1 MNIKQTNV
9 TNLKSKVDSKS
20 IGIAFGA
27 GGARGLAHLLMIEAL
42 DELGVKPSIISGSSI
57 GAVVGAFYAA
67 GFSGKEMRKI
77 LDQLINP
84 KSDSVF
90 DFLLKSDIVKMF
102 TMFDP
107 QFIRSGFI
115 KGEKFQNYMK
125 NHLKVSR
132 FEELKIP
139 LKIVT
144 TDYWKKEAVIFEKGD
159 LIQPIKA
166 SYSLPGLFTPVKIK
180 DRILIDGGAVNP
192 LPFDLIMDKC
202 DITIAIDVTAF
213 KAQNESEIPPTFDS
227 VFTTYQTMQ
236 NSIIKER
243 LKFLRPDIYI
253 RPEIYDVRVFDFVK
267 ADLIFKQAQSAKDE
281 LKKQLQKLLD
291 NQSILKAD

>member
-1 MNIKQTNV
+1 MTNKN
-9 TNLKSKVDSKS
+9 TDTTS

-27 GGARGLAHLLMIEAL
+27 GGARGIAHLLMIEAL
-42 DELGVKPSIISGSSI
+42 DELGLKPSIISGSSI
-57 GAVVGAFYAA
+57 GAVAGAFCAA
-67 GFSGKEMRKI
+67 GFSSKEMKEI
-77 LDQLINP
+77 LNQLINP

-107 QFIRSGFI
+107 QFIKSGFI
-115 KGEKFQNYMK
+115 KGEKFQSYMK
-125 NHLKVSR
+125 SNLKVSR

-139 LKIVT
+139 LIVVA
-144 TDYWKKEAVIFEKGD
+144 TDYWKKEAVIFDKGD
-159 LIQPIKA
+159 LLNPIKA

-180 DRILIDGGAVNP
+180 NKVLIDGGAVNP
-192 LPFDLIMDKC
+192 LPYDLLKDKC

-213 KAQNESEIPPTFDS
+213 KSQTESEIPPTFDS

-243 LKFLRPDIYI
+243 LKFYKPDIYI
-253 RPEIYDVRVFDFVK
+253 RPEIYDVRVFDF
-267 ADLIFKQAQSAKDE
+267 
-281 LKKQLQKLLD
+281 
-291 NQSILKAD
+291 LKADSIFNQAQPAKEQLKRELDKLLTK

>member
-1 MNIKQTNV
+1 MT
-9 TNLKSKVDSKS
+9 KSKVDSKS

-27 GGARGLAHLLMIEAL
+27 GGARGIAHLLMIEAL
-42 DELGVKPSIISGSSI
+42 DELGLKPSIISGSSI
-57 GAVVGAFYAA
+57 GSVVGAFYAA
-67 GFSGKEMRKI
+67 GFDSKQMLEI
-77 LDQLINP
+77 LDQLIHP

-107 QFIRSGFI
+107 QFIKSGFI
-115 KGEKFQNYMK
+115 KGEKFQKFMESN
-125 NHLKVSR
+125 LKVSR
-132 FEELKIP
+132 FEELKVP
-139 LKIVT
+139 LKIVA
-144 TDYWKKEAVIFEKGD
+144 TDYWKKEAVVFEKGD

-180 DRILIDGGAVNP
+180 NRILIDGGAVNP

-253 RPEIYDVRVFDFVK
+253 RPEIFDVRVFDFVK
-267 ADLIFKQAQSAKDE
+267 ADLIFKQAESAKEE
-281 LKKQLQKLLD
+281 LKRQLDKLLC
-291 NQSILKAD
+291 SPS

>member
-1 MNIKQTNV
+1 MNSKQTNV
-9 TNLKSKVDSKS
+9 TNLKYKVDSKS

-27 GGARGLAHLLMIEAL
+27 GGARGIAHLLMIEAL

-67 GFSGKEMRKI
+67 GFSAKEMREI

-115 KGEKFQNYMK
+115 KGEKFQKFMES
-125 NHLKVSR
+125 HLKVSR

-144 TDYWKKEAVIFEKGD
+144 TDYWKKEAVVFEKGD

-180 DRILIDGGAVNP
+180 NRILIDGGAVNP
-192 LPFDLIMDKC
+192 LPFDLIKDKC

-253 RPEIYDVRVFDFVK
+253 RPEIFDVRVFDFVK
-267 ADLIFKQAQSAKDE
+267 ADLIFKQAQPAKED
-281 LKKQLQKLLD
+281 LKKQLEVLL
-291 NQSILKAD
+291 NV

>member
-1 MNIKQTNV
+1 MRN
-9 TNLKSKVDSKS
+9 KVSS
-20 IGIAFGA
+20 NSPTIGIAFGA
-27 GGARGLAHLLMIEAL
+27 GGARGIAHVLMIEAL

-67 GFSGKEMRKI
+67 GFSAKEMREI
-77 LDQLINP
+77 LNQLINP

-125 NHLKVSR
+125 VHLQVSK

-139 LKIVT
+139 LKIVA

-159 LIQPIKA
+159 LIAPIKA
-166 SYSLPGLFTPVKIK
+166 SYSLPGLFTPVNINNS
-180 DRILIDGGAVNP
+180 ILIDGGAVNP

-202 DITIAIDVTAF
+202 EITVAIDVTAF
-213 KAQNESEIPPTFDS
+213 KAQSESEIPPTFDS

-243 LKFLRPDIYI
+243 LKFLKPDIYI

-267 ADLIFKQAQSAKDE
+267 ADTIFKQAQPAKEE
-281 LKKQLQKLLD
+281 LKRQLDILL
-291 NQSILKAD
+291 NKK

>member
-1 MNIKQTNV
+1 MKNKMV
-9 TNLKSKVDSKS
+9 SSPPS
-20 IGIAFGA
+20 IVIAFGA
-27 GGARGLAHLLMIEAL
+27 GGARGIAHLLMIEAL
-42 DELGVKPSIISGSSI
+42 DELGVKPTIISGSSI

-67 GFSGKEMRKI
+67 GFTAKEMKEI
-77 LDQLINP
+77 LQQLINP

-125 NHLKVSR
+125 SHLQVSR

-139 LKIVT
+139 LKIVA

-180 DRILIDGGAVNP
+180 NRILIDGGAVNP

-213 KAQNESEIPPTFDS
+213 KVQNESEIPPTFDS

-253 RPEIYDVRVFDFVK
+253 RPEIFDVRVFDFVK
-267 ADLIFKQAQSAKDE
+267 ADLIFKQAQPAKEE
-281 LKKQLQKLLD
+281 LKRQLDILL
-291 NQSILKAD
+291 NKK

>member
-1 MNIKQTNV
+1 MNNKLINPTNS
-9 TNLKSKVDSKS
+9 NKKVDSKS

-27 GGARGLAHLLMIEAL
+27 GGARGIAHLLMIEAL
-42 DELGVKPSIISGSSI
+42 DELGVKPSIIAGSSI

-67 GFSGKEMRKI
+67 GFTGKEMRGI

-180 DRILIDGGAVNP
+180 NRILIDGGAVNP

-253 RPEIYDVRVFDFVK
+253 RPEIFDVRVFDFIK
-267 ADLIFKQAQSAKDE
+267 ADLIFKQAESAKQE
-281 LKKQLQKLLD
+281 LKKQLEVLL
-291 NQSILKAD
+291 NK

>member
-1 MNIKQTNV
+1 MNNRQTNF
-9 TNLKSKVDSKS
+9 TNLKSKVGSKS

-27 GGARGLAHLLMIEAL
+27 GGARGIAHLLMIEAL

-67 GFSGKEMRKI
+67 GFTAKEMKEI

-125 NHLKVSR
+125 SHLQVSR

-139 LKIVT
+139 LKIVA

-180 DRILIDGGAVNP
+180 NRILIDGGAVNP

-253 RPEIYDVRVFDFVK
+253 RPEIFDVRVFDFVK
-267 ADLIFKQAQSAKDE
+267 ADLIFKQAESAKEE
-281 LKKQLQKLLD
+281 LKRQLDKLLV
-291 NQSILKAD
+291 

>member
-1 MNIKQTNV
+1 MKIKN
-9 TNLKSKVDSKS
+9 NLSSPT
-20 IGIAFGA
+20 IGISFGA
-27 GGARGLAHLLMIEAL
+27 GGARGIAHLLMIEAL

-67 GFSGKEMRKI
+67 GFTAKEMKEI

-90 DFLLKSDIVKMF
+90 DFLLKSDIVKLF

-125 NHLKVSR
+125 SHLQVSR
-132 FEELKIP
+132 FEELQIP
-139 LKIVT
+139 LKIVA

-180 DRILIDGGAVNP
+180 NRILIDGGAVNP

-243 LKFLRPDIYI
+243 LKFLKPDIYI

-267 ADLIFKQAQSAKDE
+267 ADLIFKQTQTAKDE
-281 LKKQLQKLLD
+281 LKKQLEVLL
-291 NQSILKAD
+291 NKK

>member
-1 MNIKQTNV
+1 MK
-9 TNLKSKVDSKS
+9 K

-27 GGARGLAHLLMIEAL
+27 GGARGIAHLLMIEAL
-42 DELGVKPSIISGSSI
+42 EELGVKPSIISGSSI

-67 GFSGKEMRKI
+67 GFSSKEMREI
-77 LDQLINP
+77 LNQLINP

-90 DFLLKSDIVKMF
+90 DFWRKSDIVKLL

-107 QFIRSGFI
+107 QFIKSGFI
-115 KGEKFQNYMK
+115 KGEKFQKYMK
-125 NHLKVSR
+125 THLKVSY
-132 FEELKIP
+132 FEDLKIP

-144 TDYWKKEAVIFEKGD
+144 TDYWKKEEVIFDKGE

-180 DRILIDGGAVNP
+180 NKILIDGGAVNP
-192 LPFDLIMDKC
+192 LPFDLLLNKC
-202 DITIAIDVTAF
+202 DITIAIDVTAV
-213 KAQNESEIPPTFDS
+213 KAQNNNEIPPTFDS

-243 LKFLRPDIYI
+243 LKFLKPDIYI
-253 RPEIYDVRVFDFVK
+253 KPEIYDVRVFDFAKV
-267 ADLIFKQAQSAKDE
+267 DSIFEQARPAKEE
-281 LKKQLQKLLD
+281 LKRQLAKLLV
-291 NQSILKAD
+291 

>member
-1 MNIKQTNV
+1 MK
-9 TNLKSKVDSKS
+9 K

-27 GGARGLAHLLMIEAL
+27 GGARGIAHLIMIEAL
-42 DELGVKPSIISGSSI
+42 EELGVKPSIISGSSI

-67 GFSGKEMRKI
+67 GFTSKEMREI
-77 LDQLINP
+77 LDQLVNP

-90 DFLLKSDIVKMF
+90 DFWRKSDIVKLL

-107 QFIRSGFI
+107 QFIKSGFI
-115 KGEKFQNYMK
+115 KGEKFQKYMK
-125 NHLKVSR
+125 THLKVSY
-132 FEELKIP
+132 FEDLKIP

-144 TDYWKKEAVIFEKGD
+144 TDYWKKEEVIFDKGE

-180 DRILIDGGAVNP
+180 NKILIDGGAVNP
-192 LPFDLIMDKC
+192 LPFDLLLNKC
-202 DITIAIDVTAF
+202 DITIAIDVTAV
-213 KAQNESEIPPTFDS
+213 KAQNNNEIPPTFDS

-243 LKFLRPDIYI
+243 LKFLKPDIYI
-253 RPEIYDVRVFDFVK
+253 KPEIYDVRVFDFAKV
-267 ADLIFKQAQSAKDE
+267 DSIFEQARPAKEE
-281 LKKQLQKLLD
+281 LKRQLAKLLV
-291 NQSILKAD
+291 

>member
-1 MNIKQTNV
+1 MNIKENSITNA
-9 TNLKSKVDSKS
+9 KSKVDSKS

-27 GGARGLAHLLMIEAL
+27 GGARGIAHLLMIEAL
-42 DELGVKPSIISGSSI
+42 DELGLKPSIISGSSI
-57 GAVVGAFYAA
+57 GSVVGAFYAA
-67 GFSGKEMRKI
+67 GFDSKQMLEI
-77 LDQLINP
+77 LDQLIHP

-107 QFIRSGFI
+107 QFIKSGFI
-115 KGEKFQNYMK
+115 KGEKFQKYMET
-125 NHLKVSR
+125 HLKVSR
-132 FEELKIP
+132 FEDLKVP
-139 LKIVT
+139 LKVVA
-144 TDYWKKEAVIFEKGD
+144 TDYWKKEAVVFDKGD
-159 LIQPIKA
+159 LLSPIKA

-180 DRILIDGGAVNP
+180 NRILIDGGAVNP

-213 KAQNESEIPPTFDS
+213 KAQSESEIPPTFDS

-243 LKFLRPDIYI
+243 LKFLKPDIYI

-267 ADLIFKQAQSAKDE
+267 ADLIFKQAQPAKEE
-281 LKKQLQKLLD
+281 LKRQLDKLLV
-291 NQSILKAD
+291 

>member
-1 MNIKQTNV
+1 MNSKQTNV

-27 GGARGLAHLLMIEAL
+27 GGARGIAHLLMIEAL

-57 GAVVGAFYAA
+57 GAVVGALYAA
-67 GFSGKEMRKI
+67 GFSGKEMREI
-77 LDQLINP
+77 LNQLIHP

-115 KGEKFQNYMK
+115 KGEKFQTYMK

-132 FEELKIP
+132 FEDLKIP
-139 LKIVT
+139 LLIVA
-144 TDYWKKEAVIFEKGD
+144 TDYWKKEAVVYEKGD

-180 DRILIDGGAVNP
+180 NRILIDGGAVNP

-253 RPEIYDVRVFDFVK
+253 RPEIFDVRVFDFVK
-267 ADLIFKQAQSAKDE
+267 ADLIFKQAESAKEE
-281 LKKQLQKLLD
+281 LKRQLDKMLC
-291 NQSILKAD
+291 SPS

>member
-1 MNIKQTNV
+1 MKN
-9 TNLKSKVDSKS
+9 KVLSDSPT

-42 DELGVKPSIISGSSI
+42 DELGVKPSIIAGSSI

-67 GFSGKEMRKI
+67 GFSAKEMKEI
-77 LDQLINP
+77 LNQLINP

-90 DFLLKSDIVKMF
+90 DFLLKSDIVKLF

-107 QFIRSGFI
+107 QFIKSGFI
-115 KGEKFQNYMK
+115 KGEKFQKYMES
-125 NHLKVSR
+125 HLKVSR

-139 LKIVT
+139 LKIVA
-144 TDYWKKEAVIFEKGD
+144 TDYWQKEAVIFEKGD

-180 DRILIDGGAVNP
+180 NRILIDGGAVNP
-192 LPFDLIMDKC
+192 LPFDLIMNNC

-243 LKFLRPDIYI
+243 LKFLKPDIYI

-267 ADLIFKQAQSAKDE
+267 ANLIFKQAESAKDE
-281 LKKQLQKLLD
+281 LKKKLEVLI
-291 NQSILKAD
+291 NKN

>member
-1 MNIKQTNV
+1 MKT
-9 TNLKSKVDSKS
+9 KMDSKS
-20 IGIAFGA
+20 IGISFGA
-27 GGARGLAHLLMIEAL
+27 GGARGIAHLLMIEAL

-67 GFSGKEMRKI
+67 GFSAKEMRQI
-77 LDQLINP
+77 LELLIHP

-90 DFLLKSDIVKMF
+90 DFILKSDIVKMF

-107 QFIRSGFI
+107 QFIKSGFI
-115 KGEKFQNYMK
+115 KGEKFQKFMES
-125 NHLKVSR
+125 HLKVSR

-139 LKIVT
+139 LKIVA
-144 TDYWKKEAVIFEKGD
+144 TDYWKKEAVVFEKGD
-159 LIQPIKA
+159 LIQAIKA

-180 DRILIDGGAVNP
+180 NRILIDGGAVNP

-253 RPEIYDVRVFDFVK
+253 RPEIFDVRVFDFVK
-267 ADLIFKQAQSAKDE
+267 ADLIFKQAQPAKED
-281 LKKQLQKLLD
+281 LKKQLEVLL
-291 NQSILKAD
+291 NK

>member
-1 MNIKQTNV
+1 MKNKN
-9 TNLKSKVDSKS
+9 NLRSPT
-20 IGIAFGA
+20 IGISFGA

-67 GFSGKEMRKI
+67 GFTAKEMQEI

-115 KGEKFQNYMK
+115 KGEKFQKFMES
-125 NHLKVSR
+125 HLKVSR

-139 LKIVT
+139 LKIVA
-144 TDYWKKEAVIFEKGD
+144 TDYWKKEAVVFEKGD

-166 SYSLPGLFTPVKIK
+166 SYSLPRLFTPVKIK
-180 DRILIDGGAVNP
+180 NRILIDGGAVNP

-267 ADLIFKQAQSAKDE
+267 ADSIFKQAQSAKEE
-281 LKKQLQKLLD
+281 LKRQLEVLLNKD
-291 NQSILKAD
+291 N

>member
-1 MNIKQTNV
+1 MNNKQTNT

-20 IGIAFGA
+20 VGIAFGA
-27 GGARGLAHLLMIEAL
+27 GGARGIAHILMIEAL
-42 DELGVKPSIISGSSI
+42 EELNVKPSIISGSSI

-67 GFSGKEMRKI
+67 GFSAKEMRGI
-77 LDQLINP
+77 LDQLVNP

-90 DFLLKSDIVKMF
+90 DFWRKSDIVKLL

-107 QFIRSGFI
+107 QFIKSGFI
-115 KGEKFQNYMK
+115 KGEKFQKYMK
-125 NHLKVSR
+125 THLKVSY
-132 FEELKIP
+132 FEDLKIP

-144 TDYWKKEAVIFEKGD
+144 TDYWKKEEVIFDKGD

-180 DRILIDGGAVNP
+180 NRILIDGGAVNP

-213 KAQNESEIPPTFDS
+213 KAHNESEIPPTFDS

-253 RPEIYDVRVFDFVK
+253 RPEIYDVRVFDFAK
-267 ADLIFKQAQSAKDE
+267 ADLIFKQAHPAKED
-281 LKKQLQKLLD
+281 LKRQLD
-291 NQSILKAD
+291 NLLV

>member
-1 MNIKQTNV
+1 MKT
-9 TNLKSKVDSKS
+9 KMDSKS
-20 IGIAFGA
+20 IGISFGA
-27 GGARGLAHLLMIEAL
+27 GGARGIAHLLMIEAL

-67 GFSGKEMRKI
+67 GFSAKEMRQI
-77 LDQLINP
+77 LELLIHP

-90 DFLLKSDIVKMF
+90 DFILKSDIVKMF

-107 QFIRSGFI
+107 QFIKSGFI
-115 KGEKFQNYMK
+115 KGEKFQKFMES
-125 NHLKVSR
+125 HLKVSR

-139 LKIVT
+139 LKIVA
-144 TDYWKKEAVIFEKGD
+144 TDYWKKEAVVFEKGD

-180 DRILIDGGAVNP
+180 NRILIDGGAVNP

-213 KAQNESEIPPTFDS
+213 KAQSESDIPPTFDS

-243 LKFLRPDIYI
+243 LKFIRPDIYI

-267 ADLIFKQAQSAKDE
+267 ADLIFEQAEPAKEE
-281 LKKQLQKLLD
+281 LKNKLEVLL
-291 NQSILKAD
+291 NQH

>member
-1 MNIKQTNV
+1 MNSKQTNV
-9 TNLKSKVDSKS
+9 NNLKSKVDSKS

-42 DELGVKPSIISGSSI
+42 DELGVKPTIISGSSI

-67 GFSGKEMRKI
+67 GFSGKEMRGI

-139 LKIVT
+139 LMIVA

-180 DRILIDGGAVNP
+180 NRILIDGGAVNP

-253 RPEIYDVRVFDFVK
+253 RPEIFDVRVFDFVK
-267 ADLIFKQAQSAKDE
+267 ADLIFKQAESAKEE
-281 LKKQLQKLLD
+281 LKRQLDKMLC
-291 NQSILKAD
+291 SPS

>member
-1 MNIKQTNV
+1 MKNKIV
-9 TNLKSKVDSKS
+9 SSPPS

-27 GGARGLAHLLMIEAL
+27 GGARGIAHLLMIEAL
-42 DELGVKPSIISGSSI
+42 DELGVKPTIISGSSI

-67 GFSGKEMRKI
+67 GFTAKEMKGI
-77 LDQLINP
+77 LNQLINP

-125 NHLKVSR
+125 SHLQVSR

-139 LKIVT
+139 LKIVA
-144 TDYWKKEAVIFEKGD
+144 TDYWKKEAVIFEKGY

-166 SYSLPGLFTPVKIK
+166 SYSLPGLFTPVKLK
-180 DRILIDGGAVNP
+180 NRILIDGGAVNP
-192 LPFDLIMDKC
+192 LPFDFIMDKC

-253 RPEIYDVRVFDFVK
+253 RPEIFDVRVFDFVK
-267 ADLIFKQAQSAKDE
+267 ADLIFKQAQPAKEE
-281 LKKQLQKLLD
+281 LKRQLDILL
-291 NQSILKAD
+291 NKK

>member
-1 MNIKQTNV
+1 MKDKQINISNA
-9 TNLKSKVDSKS
+9 SAKVDSNS
-20 IGIAFGA
+20 PTIGIAFGA
-27 GGARGLAHLLMIEAL
+27 GGARGIAHLLMIEAL

-67 GFSGKEMRKI
+67 GFTSKEMREI
-77 LDQLINP
+77 LNQLINP

-90 DFLLKSDIVKMF
+90 DFLLKSDIVKLF

-115 KGEKFQNYMK
+115 KGEKFQNYMRS
-125 NHLKVSR
+125 HLKVSR

-139 LKIVT
+139 LKIVA
-144 TDYWKKEAVIFEKGD
+144 TDYWKKEAVVFEKGD

-180 DRILIDGGAVNP
+180 NRILIDGGAVNP
-192 LPFDLIMDKC
+192 LPFDLLMDKC

-243 LKFLRPDIYI
+243 LKFLKPDIYI
-253 RPEIYDVRVFDFVK
+253 RPEIYDVRVFDFGK

-281 LKKQLQKLLD
+281 LKRKLDALFNKD
-291 NQSILKAD
+291 R

>member
-1 MNIKQTNV
+1 MKNKIV
-9 TNLKSKVDSKS
+9 SSPPS

-27 GGARGLAHLLMIEAL
+27 GGARGIAHLLMIEAL
-42 DELGVKPSIISGSSI
+42 DELGVKPTIISGSSI

-67 GFSGKEMRKI
+67 GFTAKEMKEI
-77 LDQLINP
+77 LQQLINP

-125 NHLKVSR
+125 SHLQVSR

-139 LKIVT
+139 LKIVA

-180 DRILIDGGAVNP
+180 NRILIDGGAVNP

-213 KAQNESEIPPTFDS
+213 KVQNESEIPPTFDS

-253 RPEIYDVRVFDFVK
+253 RPEIFDVRVFDFVK
-267 ADLIFKQAQSAKDE
+267 ADLIFKQAQPAKEE
-281 LKKQLQKLLD
+281 LKRQLDILL
-291 NQSILKAD
+291 NKK